1 MTNPLQL
8 PGVPTKGGDTE
19 ARLRAV
25 ERLLSEL
32 RQSGYGR
39 MTPFDSKGNTL
50 WSPDTAGAGWGIS
63 RPRTPAAF
71 YPVSPDRGTP
81 GNTWTVALAAVI
93 TPVSQKI
100 SIGTRWS
107 HTENVATG
115 TSIGDFE
122 VRWNPGVNVLA
133 RGDSFTLNS
142 LLMDSWDS
150 GTPGTKGQD
159 GTLVRETTYVWP
171 QDGLSA
177 PVVGYE
183 TSRVC
188 VSVWATT
195 RTGTGNVADVA
206 KVSPAWLHQLG
217 YSVT

>member
-1 MTNPLQL
+1 MTL
-8 PGVPTKGGDTE
+8 PGVPTKSVNTE
-19 ARLRAV
+19 DRLRAV

-32 RQSGYGR
+32 RQGGYGR
-39 MTPFDSKGNTL
+39 TTPFDNAGNTL
-50 WSPDTAGAGWGIS
+50 WAPDTAGAGWGMS
-63 RPRTPAAF
+63 RPRTPAAL
-71 YPVSPDRGTP
+71 YPVSPDRGTA
-81 GNTWTVALAAVI
+81 GYTWTVALAAVI

-100 SIGTRWS
+100 LVGTRYS

-115 TSIGDFE
+115 TSVGEYE
-122 VRWNPGVNVLA
+122 VRWNPGSNVLA

-159 GTLVRETTYVWP
+159 GTLVRETEYVWP

-183 TSRVC
+183 TSRVT
-188 VSVWATT
+188 VSIWAKTKDA
-195 RTGTGNVADVA
+195 TGDVADIA
-206 KVSPAWLHQLG
+206 KVTPGWIYQAG
-217 YSVT
+217 YGLD